1 MAAAV
6 WLVAV
11 GAISVAACMVAAPV
25 AAAKKT
31 SYIATSGAKRVWH
44 PMVLTLYG
52 GPWASESAA
61 NNPFLNYRLTT
72 TFTSGASG
80 RKYVI
85 PCFWAADG
93 RAAQSGATAGS
104 VWRCLFTPDVTGPWR
119 WSVSFKSGT
128 NVAVRPGAGGA
139 PVSPFDGQTGSFW
152 VRKSNKTGRD
162 FRGKG
167 RLRPV
172 AGKRHLRHDNGEWF
186 MKHGADSPE
195 NFLGYSG
202 FDNTPK
208 ARHHYASHRRDWR
221 AGDPTW
227 AKDRR
232 GKAIVGAVNYLASA
246 GVNSIYAMPMTVGGD
261 AKDTWP
267 WTTERGMWRYDVS
280 KLSQWQILFEHM
292 NARGVALHFV
302 LSETENEELFER
314 ADRNV
319 TGRGFSDAR
328 RLYYRELVARFGH
341 LQGITWN
348 LGEENGWLDGS
359 GQVNTDGQRKAFLKY
374 FSALEPYGALLALHT
389 YPADKTRVYTPL
401 LGKATPLTGA
411 SLQVAGWPNVHKETL
426 QWVRAS
432 QRAGKPWV
440 VSVDEIGGK
449 GALPDAETPDHD
461 RERRD
466 VLWGALTAGAAGVE
480 WYYQAG
486 DQSLE
491 NFRGHANLWKTTDR
505 AMRLLREQRV
515 PYWAMNPADWLV
527 DGKSNWALANS
538 DVILAYLPWGG
549 RARVR
554 LAPSSSYKVGWF
566 DPRIGG
572 STSLRG
578 VRTIQSAAG
587 GMTTIGSPPW
597 KSNRDWALLVR
608 REGSSSAPPLAPA
621 PTKTPPP
628 PPTAGSGPFALF
640 VVDADTAKDVKGP
653 LAARVTFRRSDLPAN
668 FSIRAIRRKG
678 MAGPGGV
685 RFVVNGATER
695 VEGLAP
701 FFIAGDW
708 KGKVFP
714 WKKAS
719 CGKVTLAAVATVGG
733 ARSTVEANIVC

>member
-1 MAAAV
+1 M
-6 WLVAV
+6 
-11 GAISVAACMVAAPV
+11 
-25 AAAKKT
+25 
-31 SYIATSGAKRVWH
+31 
-44 PMVLTLYG
+44 
-52 GPWASESAA
+52 
-61 NNPFLNYRLTT
+61 
-72 TFTSGASG
+72 
-80 RKYVI
+80 
-85 PCFWAADG
+85 
-93 RAAQSGATAGS
+93 
-104 VWRCLFTPDVTGPWR
+104 
-119 WSVSFKSGT
+119 
-128 NVAVRPGAGGA
+128 
-139 PVSPFDGQTGSFW
+139 
-152 VRKSNKTGRD
+152 
-162 FRGKG
+162 
-167 RLRPV
+167 
-172 AGKRHLRHDNGEWF
+172 
-186 MKHGADSPE
+186 
-195 NFLGYSG
+195 
-202 FDNTPK
+202 
-208 ARHHYASHRRDWR
+208 
-221 AGDPTW
+221 
-227 AKDRR
+227 
-232 GKAIVGAVNYLASA
+232 
-246 GVNSIYAMPMTVGGD
+246 
-261 AKDTWP
+261 
-267 WTTERGMWRYDVS
+267 
-280 KLSQWQILFEHM
+280 
-292 NARGVALHFV
+292 
-302 LSETENEELFER
+302 
-314 ADRNV
+314 
-319 TGRGFSDAR
+319 
-328 RLYYRELVARFGH
+328 
-341 LQGITWN
+341 
-348 LGEENGWLDGS
+348 
-359 GQVNTDGQRKAFLKY
+359 
-374 FSALEPYGALLALHT
+374 
-389 YPADKTRVYTPL
+389 
-401 LGKATPLTGA
+401 
-411 SLQVAGWPNVHKETL
+411 
-426 QWVRAS
+426 
-432 QRAGKPWV
+432 
-440 VSVDEIGGK
+440 
-449 GALPDAETPDHD
+449 
-461 RERRD
+461 
-466 VLWGALTAGAAGVE
+466 LWGALTAGAAGVE

-628 PPTAGSGPFALF
+628 PPTAGSGPFAWF

-668 FSIRAIRRKG
+668 FSIRVIRRKG

-714 WKKAS
+714 WKKAP

>member
-319 TGRGFSDAR
+319 KGRGFSDAR

-359 GQVNTDGQRKAFLKY
+359 GQVNTDGQRKAFLEY

-426 QWVRAS
+426 QWVHAS

-628 PPTAGSGPFALF
+628 PPTAGSGPFAWF

-668 FSIRAIRRKG
+668 FSIRVIRRKG

-714 WKKAS
+714 WKKAP